1 MHALRRLFRL
11 RGALWR
17 DPDFLKLWFGQ
28 SVSRIGTRVTALAL
42 PTAAIQLLQA
52 DALQVGALA
61 AVQYLPFLVLGVPAG
76 VLVDRLPRRLV
87 MVVCDLGRLVLLAAV
102 PLLYFAGR
110 LSMADLY
117 VVALLVGVF
126 TVFAEV
132 AFQAYLPTL
141 VERSDLVEGNAKFEV
156 SNSVSIVA
164 GPALGGFLI
173 QLFRASSAILVD
185 AASYVVSILT
195 LLWIRHPEVLAA
207 SGRPPGNA
215 GPGLWQ
221 GFTEGLRT
229 VLGSPTIML
238 IAASSATANLGAQM
252 VQAVYLLYAYQE
264 LHLSA
269 AVVGVVL
276 AVGSLASIAG
286 AMVAFPLA
294 RRAGYGPILAV
305 SIFLAFVSYL
315 LLPVARLGLA
325 VPLLVLAGLITN
337 FNLPIYNVNT
347 VTVRQAIVPNEL
359 QGRVVGTVRTLVIG
373 VAPVGALLGGLVG
386 STLGLVPAVVLG
398 AVVGALSAAWILAGP
413 VRIGRDLS
421 AVHP

>member
-1 MHALRRLFRL
+1 
-11 RGALWR
+11 
-17 DPDFLKLWFGQ
+17 
-28 SVSRIGTRVTALAL
+28 
-42 PTAAIQLLQA
+42 
-52 DALQVGALA
+52 
-61 AVQYLPFLVLGVPAG
+61 
-76 VLVDRLPRRLV
+76 
-87 MVVCDLGRLVLLAAV
+87 
-102 PLLYFAGR
+102 
-110 LSMADLY
+110 
-117 VVALLVGVF
+117 
-126 TVFAEV
+126 
-132 AFQAYLPTL
+132 
-141 VERSDLVEGNAKFEV
+141 
-156 SNSVSIVA
+156 
-164 GPALGGFLI
+164 
-173 QLFRASSAILVD
+173 
-185 AASYVVSILT
+185 
-195 LLWIRHPEVLAA
+195 
-207 SGRPPGNA
+207 
-215 GPGLWQ
+215 
-221 GFTEGLRT
+221 
-229 VLGSPTIML
+229 
-238 IAASSATANLGAQM
+238 M

-286 AMVAFPLA
+286 AMVALPLA

-398 AVVGALSAAWILAGP
+398 TLVGTLSAAWILAGP
-413 VRIGRDLS
+413 VHIGQDLS